1 VSDRVPD
8 WQAPE
13 LRPDDRAETA
23 IRTAAELADEVL
35 LPAAMEVE
43 RTGQIPASHLDALAA
58 SGLYGLSGPPEAGGL
73 SVDHATAGRV
83 IEILASGCLSTAFV
97 WLQHHGA
104 VRSVAASDNAD
115 LRDKWLGPLCRG
127 ERRAGLALA
136 GAIPG
141 PPMLLAQPVEG
152 GYVFDGFSPW
162 VTGWGLIDTLHAA
175 GRDPDGNVIWGLI
188 DAATSS
194 TLSVEPLDL
203 VAVMASRTV
212 RADFRGCFV
221 PAEKI
226 TIAMPLEQWQE
237 VDASSLRSN
246 GSLSLGLIARCC
258 ALIGPSPLDDQLV
271 TARAGLDAGTA
282 ATMPTARAV
291 AAELAVRAAAALVV
305 AAGSRSVLTD
315 SHAQRLA
322 REAVFLL
329 VFGSRPAIKDNL
341 SRLLTAAG

>member
-1 VSDRVPD
+1 ML
-8 WQAPE
+8 A
-13 LRPDDRAETA
+13 A
-23 IRTAAELADEVL
+23 AAEIADEVL

-43 RTGQIPASHLDALAA
+43 LTGQIPASHLDLLAA
-58 SGLYGLSGPPEAGGL
+58 RGLYGLSGPPEADGL
-73 SVDHATAGRV
+73 GVDHGTAARV

-104 VRSVAASDNAD
+104 VRSVGASDNDA

-141 PPMLLAQPVEG
+141 PPMLRAEPVPG
-152 GYVFDGFSPW
+152 GYVYEGFSPW
-162 VTGWGLIDTLHAA
+162 VTGWGMIDTLHTA

-188 DAATSS
+188 DAQESP
-194 TLSVEPLDL
+194 TLSIEPLDL

-212 RADFRGCFV
+212 RADFHRCFV
-221 PAEKI
+221 PAERI

-237 VDASSLRSN
+237 VDAAGLRSN
-246 GSLSLGLIARCC
+246 GSLSLGLVARCC

-271 TARAGLDAGTA
+271 TARADLDVGTA
-282 ATMPTARAV
+282 QTMPFARAA

-329 VFGSRPAIKDNL
+329 VFGSRPSIKENL
-341 SRLLTAAG
+341 SRLLLDGGGAGRRP

>member
-1 VSDRVPD
+1 MSDQV
-8 WQAPE
+8 
-13 LRPDDRAETA
+13 L
-23 IRTAAELADEVL
+23 RTATELADEVL

-58 SGLYGLSGPPEAGGL
+58 HGLYGLSGPPEAGGL
-73 SVDHATAGRV
+73 GADHATASRV

-104 VRSVAASDNAD
+104 VRSVAASGNAD

-141 PPMLLAQPVEG
+141 PPMLRAQPVEG
-152 GYVFDGFSPW
+152 GYVYEGFSPW

-175 GRDPDGNVIWGLI
+175 GRDPDGNVVWGLI
-188 DAATSS
+188 DASASS
-194 TLSVEPLDL
+194 TLSVEPLDM

-221 PAEKI
+221 PADQI

-271 TARAGLDAGTA
+271 KARADLDAGTA
-282 ATMPTARAV
+282 ETMPFARA
-291 AAELAVRAAAALVV
+291 ATAELAVRAAAALVV

-315 SHAQRLA
+315 SLAQRLA

-329 VFGSRPAIKDNL
+329 VFGSRPSIKDSL
-341 SRLLTAAG
+341 SRLLSRSVAEAVV

>member
-1 VSDRVPD
+1 MIAGPADSTAV
-8 WQAPE
+8 
-13 LRPDDRAETA
+13 LRA
-23 IRTAAELADEVL
+23 AAELAEDVL

-43 RTGQIPASHLDALAA
+43 RTGQIPASHLDLLAA
-58 SGLYGLSGPPEAGGL
+58 RGLYGLSGPPEADGL
-73 SVDHATAGRV
+73 GVDAATAARV

-104 VRSVAASDNAD
+104 VRSVAASGNDDVRA
-115 LRDKWLGPLCRG
+115 KWLGPLCRG

-141 PPMLLAQPVEG
+141 PPMLRAEPVPG
-152 GYVFDGFSPW
+152 GYVFEGFSPW

-175 GRDPDGNVIWGLI
+175 GRDPDGNVVWGLI
-188 DAATSS
+188 DVPPADS

-212 RADFRGCFV
+212 RADFHACFV
-221 PAEKI
+221 PAERI
-226 TIAMPLEQWQE
+226 TIEMPLDQWQE

-258 ALIGPSPLDDQLV
+258 ALIGPSPLDDQLA
-271 TARAGLDAGTA
+271 TARAGLDAGTGQ
-282 ATMPTARAV
+282 TMPAARAA

-305 AAGSRSVLTD
+305 ASGSRSVLTD
-315 SHAQRLA
+315 SNAQRLA

-329 VFGSRPAIKDNL
+329 VFGSRPSIKESL
-341 SRLLTAAG
+341 SALLSAGRRPAG

>member
-1 VSDRVPD
+1 MIDRVLD
-8 WQAPE
+8 
-13 LRPDDRAETA
+13 
-23 IRTAAELADEVL
+23 AAAQLADEVL

-43 RTGQIPASHLDALAA
+43 RTGQIPASHLDLLAA
-58 SGLYGLSGPPEAGGL
+58 HGLYGLSGPVEAGGL
-73 SVDHATAGRV
+73 GVDPLTAARV

-97 WLQHHGA
+97 WLQHQGA
-104 VRSVAASDNAD
+104 VRAVAASGNAD
-115 LRDKWLGPLCRG
+115 LREKWLGPLGRG

-141 PPMLLAQPVEG
+141 PPMLRAEPVPG
-152 GYVFDGFSPW
+152 GYVFEGFSPW

-175 GRDPDGNVIWGLI
+175 GRDPDGNVVWALI
-188 DAATSS
+188 DAATGP

-203 VAVMASRTV
+203 VAVMASKTV
-212 RADFRGCFV
+212 RADFGGLFV
-221 PAEKI
+221 PAELI

-237 VDASSLRSN
+237 VDAASLRSN

-271 TARAGLDAGTA
+271 TARADLDAGTA
-282 ATMPTARAV
+282 ATMPAARAA

-322 REAVFLL
+322 REATFLL
-329 VFGSRPAIKDNL
+329 VFGSRPAIKENLARLL
-341 SRLLTAAG
+341 SR